1 MMHTP
6 TGKCQCLKYAI
17 VSRYH
22 FFSARYTKW
31 GEAYAAK
38 EEKKKK
44 SKTKG
49 REMPDPNKVDHL
61 YF

>member
-1 MMHTP
+1 MSL
-6 TGKCQCLKYAI
+6 KCYCEFVTI
-17 VSRYH
+17 S
-22 FFSARYTKW
+22 SRYTKW

-38 EEKKKK
+38 EEKKK

-49 REMPDPNKVDHL
+49 REMPDPNKVDLL

>member
-1 MMHTP
+1 M
-6 TGKCQCLKYAI
+6 
-17 VSRYH
+17 SRDD

-49 REMPDPNKVDHL
+49 REMPDPNKVDLL
-61 YF
+61 YIFLRNVFASNSL

>member
-6 TGKCQCLKYAI
+6 TGKCQCLKNAI
-17 VSRYH
+17 VTRDH

-38 EEKKKK
+38 EEKKK

-49 REMPDPNKVDHL
+49 REMPDPNKVVLL

>member
-1 MMHTP
+1 M
-6 TGKCQCLKYAI
+6 
-17 VSRYH
+17 SRYH

-49 REMPDPNKVDHL
+49 REMPDPNKVDL
-61 YF
+61 YISEECVCIKFT

>member
-1 MMHTP
+1 M
-6 TGKCQCLKYAI
+6 
-17 VSRYH
+17 SRDH

-38 EEKKKK
+38 EEKKK

-49 REMPDPNKVDHL
+49 REMPDPNKVDLL